1 MANIN
6 LLPWREEQRR
16 ERNKMTLVICGAMWG
31 VACLILLAGKVFMD
45 SRIDHQKARNA
56 YVQSEISA
64 LSKVIREIEDLK
76 EKRDALLSRM
86 EVIQNLQKNRSQIV
100 HVFDDLVSKL
110 PNGVYYDAIT
120 KTQNSLGIKGKA
132 QSNGR
137 VSALMRSL
145 DASDWFANATLN
157 VVDVVDQ
164 NGASVSQFDV
174 LVKEQRKG
182 DSTDSNAGDTV
193 R

>member
-6 LLPWREEQRR
+6 LLPWREVQRR
-16 ERNKMTLVICGAMWG
+16 ERNQVTLIICIAMWG
-31 VACLILLAGKVFMD
+31 VALLVVFAGKVFMD

-56 YVQSEISA
+56 YIQSEINA
-64 LSKVIREIEDLK
+64 LSKVIKEIEDLK
-76 EKRDALLSRM
+76 DKRDALLSRM

-110 PNGVYYDAIT
+110 PNGVYYDTIT
-120 KTQNSLGIKGKA
+120 KTRDSLRINGKA

-157 VVDVVDQ
+157 VVNVVDQ

-174 LVKEQRKG
+174 LVKEERKG
-182 DSTDSNAGDTV
+182 DAANASNTL